1 MMRMVNRDRHDIV
14 MEILDKARN
23 GKNKTEI
30 IRDVGLSYKQ
40 TKQYLGTLLEKGL
53 LEIDRNRRFR
63 TTKTG
68 QEFLDKCS
76 GCFLCHWHQSKETKL
91 PRK

>member
-1 MMRMVNRDRHDIV
+1 MVNRDRHDIV
-14 MEILDKARN
+14 MEILNKAKN

-40 TKQYLGTLLEKGL
+40 TKQYLGTLLEKGM
-53 LEIDRNRRFR
+53 LELDKDRRFR

-68 QEFLDKCS
+68 QEFLERCS
-76 GCFLCHWHQSKETKL
+76 ECFLSRWHTQKGAES
-91 PRK
+91 PSR